1 MGRKVVIRTMKRF
14 LQFSGLIAA
23 VIAIVGFV
31 LLLTC
36 PSLIWSMTI
45 FGQTSTYEYSG
56 IMGIFG
62 GTVTASGSGISIDI
76 GTINPTPSAIIAF
89 ILIAAAIVIL
99 LLGAILPIAKVK
111 VLNKISGV
119 LNLVALLCLVVGGVL
134 VFVEVPCWCS
144 AQSTADVTVKTDN
157 YTLGSGWLT
166 AGILSCVAGAFAIFP
181 TFANLL
187 AKGKKKRR

>member
-1 MGRKVVIRTMKRF
+1 MDRKVVIRTMKRF

-31 LLLTC
+31 LLLAC
-36 PSLIWSMTI
+36 PSLIWSVTVA
-45 FGQTSTYEYSG
+45 GQTMTREYSG

-62 GTVTASGSGISIDI
+62 GTLTASGSGISVDL

-119 LNLVALLCLVVGGVL
+119 LNLAALLCLVVGGIL
-134 VFVEVPCWCS
+134 IFVEVPCWCS
-144 AQSTADVTVKTDN
+144 AQSTADYTVSPDN
-157 YTLGSGWLT
+157 FSLGGGWLT
-166 AGILSCVAGAFAIFP
+166 AGILSCAAGVLAIFP

>member
-1 MGRKVVIRTMKRF
+1 
-14 LQFSGLIAA
+14 
-23 VIAIVGFV
+23 
-31 LLLTC
+31 
-36 PSLIWSMTI
+36 MTR
-45 FGQTSTYEYSG
+45 EYSG

-62 GTVTASGSGISIDI
+62 GTLTASGSGFSVDL

-119 LNLVALLCLVVGGVL
+119 LNLAALLCLVVGGIL
-134 VFVEVPCWCS
+134 IFVEVPCWCS
-144 AQSTADVTVKTDN
+144 AQSTADYTVSPDN
-157 YTLGSGWLT
+157 FSLGGGWLT
-166 AGILSCVAGAFAIFP
+166 AGILSCAAGVLAIFP